1 MFSTTFVFKI
11 FIFSYFY
18 KCDRKGSCAD
28 VPVYDAT
35 GRLIGWDAINDCQG
49 KICRHKC
56 RCAFRFIHSF
66 GERQVYRQITHVWDG
81 GNDYYTGSQLKKYNK
96 RRSIT
101 RRFRQ
106 SEVAAGRGSPIKR
119 FRKKSY
125 RDRIKKMVKPYKRSY
140 SSRTQCTCCSCW
152 TKV

>member
-1 MFSTTFVFKI
+1 MIPIANASAIKSMQKTSIVKTGNQCSQLRISTTFVFKI
-11 FIFSYFY
+11 LIFSYFY

-119 FRKKSY
+119 FR
-125 RDRIKKMVKPYKRSY
+125 
-140 SSRTQCTCCSCW
+140 
-152 TKV
+152 